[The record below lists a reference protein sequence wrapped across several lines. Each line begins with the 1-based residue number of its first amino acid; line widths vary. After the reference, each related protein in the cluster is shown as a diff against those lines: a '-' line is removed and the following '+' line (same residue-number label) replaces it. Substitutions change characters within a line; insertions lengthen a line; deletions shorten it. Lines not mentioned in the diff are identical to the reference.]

1 MTATPGEEDIGVI
14 EKKTVADVMK
24 DTETE
29 VTKER
34 VLDPRKKE
42 FGTQECLG
50 MILTYLI
57 VECF

>member
-1 MTATPGEEDIGVI
+1 MTATPGEKDIGVI

-24 DTETE
+24 DTETV

-34 VLDPRKKE
+34 VEDPEKKE

-50 MILTYLI
+50 MILTYLT

>member
-1 MTATPGEEDIGVI
+1 MTATPGEEDIDVI

-24 DTETE
+24 DIETE
-29 VTKER
+29 VTNER
-34 VLDPRKKE
+34 VVNPRKKE

-50 MILTYLI
+50 MILTYLV